1 MTIIPGP
8 ADLARWFLRILKDLG
23 YWKPADPPR
32 PPAPPLP
39 SDDSYANT
47 QQVYD
52 AFLTMNNT
60 QTVKNHAFSIKQWI
74 DGCPRLTTMP

>member
-8 ADLARWFLRILKDLG
+8 ADFARWLLQALKDIG
-23 YWKPADPPR
+23 AWKPADPPR

-39 SDDSYANT
+39 SDGSYTST

-52 AFLTMNNT
+52 VFLTMNNP
-60 QTVKNHAFSIKQWI
+60 QDVKDYVFRLKRHI
-74 DGCPRLTTMP
+74 DGTPVRVVP

>member
-8 ADLARWFLRILKDLG
+8 ADLARWLLQALKDLG

-39 SDDSYANT
+39 SDGSYAST

-52 AFLTMNNT
+52 VFLTMNNT
-60 QTVKNHAFSIKQWI
+60 AAAKDHAFRLKQHADSTPVRVI
-74 DGCPRLTTMP
+74 P